1 MIPVSPLVVALE
13 RVSLHRDERLIL
25 DRIDWRLEPTQRWLL
40 LGENGAG
47 KTQLLKLIAGAVWP
61 DPAPGTARRYLWRRQ
76 WQDTPQQVLDHIA
89 YLGPERQDR
98 HERHGWNFTALEV
111 VGTGLTRSDI
121 PQGPLRPRQ
130 QQVALAHLRSLGVAR
145 LAGRKLLELSYGQR
159 RLVLLARALAT
170 RPSLLLLDEL
180 LGGLDERHRA
190 RVLRALARCRIP
202 WVLSTHRL
210 EEMPPSTTHVA
221 HLVAGRLHAQGPRA
235 PCSSRSQSRSG
246 SRAEDLPAAS
256 RRGAASKVSEPP
268 RVVSRTPVSRSRSRL
283 LIAAHDID
291 VYLDYRRVLRGIDFT
306 VCGGQCWVVHG
317 GNGSGKTTLLRA
329 LYGDY
334 PPAWGG
340 RIERRGI
347 VSGVPLEEF
356 RRWCAIVAPHLQS
369 DPPAYDS
376 AVEIVVSGL
385 RSSIGL
391 DAPPSAAEQRRA
403 LRALADL
410 GLLERSGQR
419 LRELSYG
426 QARRVLFARALVLR
440 PRLLL
445 LDEPLAG
452 IDRDTRLVLRERIDA
467 FVAAGGAVVM
477 SSHHRDEWPQHTSHE
492 LQLDAG
498 RMHYVGAVRR

>member
-1 MIPVSPLVVALE
+1 VSPLVVALE
-13 RVSLHRDERLIL
+13 GVSLHRGERLIL
-25 DRIDWRLEPTQRWLL
+25 DSIDWRLEPRQRWLL
-40 LGENGAG
+40 LGGNGAG

-61 DPAPGTARRYLWRRQ
+61 DPTPTPVRRYLWRRQ
-76 WQDTPQQVLDHIA
+76 WHNTPQMLLEHIA
-89 YLGPERQDR
+89 YVGPERQDR

-130 QQVALAHLRSLGVAR
+130 RLAALAELRSLGMAR
-145 LAGRKLLELSYGQR
+145 LADRKLLELSYGQR

-180 LGGLDERHRA
+180 MGGLDARHRA

-202 WVLSTHRL
+202 WVLSTHRI

-221 HLVAGRLHAQGPRA
+221 HLAAGRLLEQGPRPPRGVRPPRGMA
-235 PCSSRSQSRSG
+235 S
-246 SRAEDLPAAS
+246 DPAVAS
-256 RRGAASKVSEPP
+256 RRAM
-268 RVVSRTPVSRSRSRL
+268 RTVATRSRSSVL
-283 LIAAHDID
+283 VAARGID
-291 VYLDYRRVLRGIDFT
+291 VYLEYRAVLRGIDFS
-306 VCGGQCWVVHG
+306 VCAGQCWVVHG

-334 PPAWGG
+334 PPALGG

-347 VSGVPLEEF
+347 VPGVPLEEF

-369 DPPAYDS
+369 DPPAEDS
-376 AVEIVVSGL
+376 ALEIVVSGL

-391 DAPPSAAEQRRA
+391 DAPPGAGERQRA
-403 LRALADL
+403 LRALSEM
-410 GLLERSGQR
+410 GLNERSGQR

-452 IDRDTRLVLRERIDA
+452 IDRDTRLVLRDRIDA
-467 FVAAGGAVVM
+467 FIAAGGAVVM

-492 LQLDAG
+492 LQLEAG
-498 RMHYVGAVRR
+498 RMRYAGVVRR